1 MKLTEKNKKI
11 IKNIIIAM
19 FLVYIFILCFSMS
32 RGTEFNSAPDEKM
45 KYDVCKYIYNNSKL
59 PHGGEESIRDENYGI
74 SYAFMPILS
83 YIISAVFM
91 RLFDVFSSDPFS
103 LLVSARLVSVLCITA
118 YAFMCIKISEKL
130 FKGIYKWVF
139 VAFATLLPQ
148 LLYLGSYINN
158 DSLALLSI
166 SIIIYSWII
175 GLKENWNWKSCII
188 LGIGIGICSM
198 SYYNAYG
205 YMLTSVILYFVSSF
219 IKKID
224 IKEFLKKG
232 FAIAGI
238 AILIGGWWFIR
249 SYILYDGDIF
259 AIKTQRE
266 YGQKYALENFKPTNR
281 KTPAN
286 QGHSLKYMLYDMN
299 WIGTTKLSFIG
310 LFGYM
315 NSFMAGGMYKVYESI
330 FKVALVGLVLG
341 IVIYMIRKIKNK
353 QGSNEIAPTDEF
365 EKRKNE
371 TLINIIFGVNI
382 ILTISLSLYYSYN
395 MDCQPQ
401 GRYIM
406 PMIIPFMYFLTIGI
420 KNIFDIIIKNEKIKN
435 VLLGV
440 GIIILAIMAAY
451 ISIKYVIIPL

>member
-1 MKLTEKNKKI
+1 MKLKEKNKKI
-11 IKNIIIAM
+11 IKNIIIAI
-19 FLVYIFILCFSMS
+19 FLSYIFILCFLMAK
-32 RGTEFNSAPDEKM
+32 GTEFDSAPDEKM

-91 RLFDVFSSDPFS
+91 RLLDVFSTDPFS
-103 LLVSARLVSVLCITA
+103 LIVSARLVSVLCITA

-188 LGIGIGICSM
+188 LGVGIGLCSM

-205 YMLTSVILYFVSSF
+205 YILTSVILYFVSGVV
-219 IKKID
+219 KKMN

-238 AILIGGWWFIR
+238 AILIGGWWFLR

-266 YGQKYALENFKPTNR
+266 YGQKYALEAFKPTNR

-286 QGHSLKYMLYDMN
+286 QGYSFKYMLKDLN
-299 WIGTTKLSFIG
+299 WVGTTKASFIG

-315 NSFMAGGMYKVYESI
+315 DTFMKGGFYKVYETI
-330 FKVALVGLVLG
+330 GEVALLGLVLG
-341 IVIYMIRKIKNK
+341 VVIWIIKKIRKNTTEKESNLINEVKNK
-353 QGSNEIAPTDEF
+353 ILLDAIF
-365 EKRKNE
+365 I
-371 TLINIIFGVNI
+371 INIII
-382 ILTISLSLYYSYN
+382 TIALSLYYSYN
-395 MDCQPQ
+395 MDFQPQ

-440 GIIILAIMAAY
+440 GIIILAIMAIY
-451 ISIKYVIIPL
+451 ISINYVIKPL

>member
-1 MKLTEKNKKI
+1 MKLKEKNKKI
-11 IKNIIIAM
+11 IKNIIIAI
-19 FLVYIFILCFSMS
+19 FLSYIFILCFLMAK
-32 RGTEFNSAPDEKM
+32 GTEFDSAPDEKM

-91 RLFDVFSSDPFS
+91 RLLDVFSTDPFS
-103 LLVSARLVSVLCITA
+103 LIVSARLVSVLCITA

-188 LGIGIGICSM
+188 LGVGIGLCSM

-205 YMLTSVILYFVSSF
+205 YILTSVILYFVSGVV
-219 IKKID
+219 KKMN

-238 AILIGGWWFIR
+238 AILIGGWWFLR

-259 AIKTQRE
+259 AIKAQRE
-266 YGQKYALENFKPTNR
+266 YGQKYALEAFKPTNR

-286 QGHSLKYMLYDMN
+286 QGYLFKYMLKDLN
-299 WIGTTKLSFIG
+299 WVGTTKASFIG

-315 NSFMAGGMYKVYESI
+315 DTFMKGGFYKVYETI
-330 FKVALVGLVLG
+330 GEVALLGLVLG
-341 IVIYMIRKIKNK
+341 VIIWIIKKIRKNTTEKESNLINEVKNK
-353 QGSNEIAPTDEF
+353 ILLDAIF
-365 EKRKNE
+365 I
-371 TLINIIFGVNI
+371 INIII
-382 ILTISLSLYYSYN
+382 TIALSLYYSYN
-395 MDCQPQ
+395 MDFQPQ

-440 GIIILAIMAAY
+440 GIIILAIMAIY
-451 ISIKYVIIPL
+451 ISINYVIKPL

>member
-11 IKNIIIAM
+11 IKNIMIAI
-19 FLVYIFILCFSMS
+19 FLAYIFILCFSTA

-91 RLFDVFSSDPFS
+91 RLFDIFSTDPFS
-103 LLVSARLVSVLCITA
+103 LIVSARLVSVLCITA

-158 DSLALLSI
+158 DALAQLSI

-175 GLKENWNWKSCII
+175 GLEKDWNWKSCII
-188 LGIGIGICSM
+188 LGVGIGLCSM

-205 YMLTSVILYFVSSF
+205 YILTSVILYFVSGVV
-219 IKKID
+219 KKMN

-238 AILIGGWWFIR
+238 AILIGGWWFLR

-266 YGQKYALENFKPTNR
+266 YGQKYALEAFKPTNR

-286 QGHSLKYMLYDMN
+286 QGYSFKYMLKDLN
-299 WIGTTKLSFIG
+299 WVGTIKASFIG

-315 NSFMAGGMYKVYESI
+315 DTFMKGGFYKVYETI
-330 FKVALVGLVLG
+330 GEVALLGLVLG
-341 IVIYMIRKIKNK
+341 VVIWIIKKIRKNTTEKESNLINEVKNK
-353 QGSNEIAPTDEF
+353 ILLDAIF
-365 EKRKNE
+365 I
-371 TLINIIFGVNI
+371 INIII
-382 ILTISLSLYYSYN
+382 TIALSLYYSYN
-395 MDCQPQ
+395 MDFQPQ

-440 GIIILAIMAAY
+440 GIIILAIMAIY
-451 ISIKYVIIPL
+451 ISINYVIKPL

>member
-11 IKNIIIAM
+11 IKNIMIAI
-19 FLVYIFILCFSMS
+19 FLAYIFILCFSTA

-91 RLFDVFSSDPFS
+91 RLFDIFSTDPFS
-103 LLVSARLVSVLCITA
+103 LIVSARLVSVLCITA

-158 DSLALLSI
+158 DALAQLSI

-175 GLKENWNWKSCII
+175 GLEKDWNWKSCII
-188 LGIGIGICSM
+188 LGVGIGLCSM

-205 YMLTSVILYFVSSF
+205 YMLTSVILYFVSGF
-219 IKKID
+219 VKKMNT
-224 IKEFLKKG
+224 KEFLKKG

-238 AILIGGWWFIR
+238 AILIGGWWFLR
-249 SYILYDGDIF
+249 SYILYDVDIF
-259 AIKTQRE
+259 AIKIQRE
-266 YGQKYALENFKPTNR
+266 YGQEYALEAFKPTNR

-286 QGHSLKYMLYDMN
+286 QGYSFEYMLKDLN
-299 WIGTTKLSFIG
+299 WVGTTKASFIG

-315 NSFMAGGMYKVYESI
+315 DTFMKGGFYKIYETI
-330 FKVALVGLVLG
+330 GEVALLGLVLG
-341 IVIYMIRKIKNK
+341 VVIWIIKKIRKNTTVKELILINEVKNK
-353 QGSNEIAPTDEF
+353 ILLDAIF
-365 EKRKNE
+365 I
-371 TLINIIFGVNI
+371 INIII
-382 ILTISLSLYYSYN
+382 TIALSLYYSYN
-395 MDCQPQ
+395 MDFQPQ

-420 KNIFDIIIKNEKIKN
+420 KNIFDTIIKNEKIKN
-435 VLLGV
+435 GLLSIC
-440 GIIILAIMAAY
+440 IIILAIMAIY
-451 ISIKYVIIPL
+451 ISINYVIKPL

>member
-440 GIIILAIMAAY
+440 GIIILAIMAIY
-451 ISIKYVIIPL
+451 ISINYVIKPL

>member
-11 IKNIIIAM
+11 IKNIMIAI
-19 FLVYIFILCFSMS
+19 FLAYIFILCFSTA

-91 RLFDVFSSDPFS
+91 RLFDIFSTDPFS
-103 LLVSARLVSVLCITA
+103 LIVSARLVSVLCITA

-158 DSLALLSI
+158 DALAQLSI

-175 GLKENWNWKSCII
+175 GLEKDWNWKSCII
-188 LGIGIGICSM
+188 LGVGIGLCSM

-205 YMLTSVILYFVSSF
+205 YILTSVILYFVSGVV
-219 IKKID
+219 KKMN

-238 AILIGGWWFIR
+238 AILIGGWWFLR

-266 YGQKYALENFKPTNR
+266 YGQKYALEAFKPTNR

-286 QGHSLKYMLYDMN
+286 QGYSFKYMLKDLN
-299 WIGTTKLSFIG
+299 WVGTTKASFIG

-315 NSFMAGGMYKVYESI
+315 DTFMKGGFYKVYETI
-330 FKVALVGLVLG
+330 GEVALLGLVLG
-341 IVIYMIRKIKNK
+341 VVIWIIKKIRKNTTEKESNLINEVKNK
-353 QGSNEIAPTDEF
+353 ILLDAIF
-365 EKRKNE
+365 I
-371 TLINIIFGVNI
+371 INIII
-382 ILTISLSLYYSYN
+382 TIALSLYYSYN
-395 MDCQPQ
+395 MDFQPQ

-440 GIIILAIMAAY
+440 GIIILAIMAIY
-451 ISIKYVIIPL
+451 ISINYVIKPL

>member
-103 LLVSARLVSVLCITA
+103 LLVSARFVSVFCITA

-286 QGHSLKYMLYDMN
+286 QGHSLKYMLHDMN

-341 IVIYMIRKIKNK
+341 IVSYMIRKIKNK
-353 QGSNEIAPTDEF
+353 QESNEIAPTDEF
-365 EKRKNE
+365 EKRKNK

-435 VLLGV
+435 VLLGS

>member
-158 DSLALLSI
+158 DALAQLSI

-175 GLKENWNWKSCII
+175 GLEKDWNWKSCII
-188 LGIGIGICSM
+188 LGVGIGLCSM

-205 YMLTSVILYFVSSF
+205 YMLTSVILYFVSGF
-219 IKKID
+219 VKKMNT
-224 IKEFLKKG
+224 KEFLKKG

-238 AILIGGWWFIR
+238 AILIGGWWFLR

-259 AIKTQRE
+259 AIKIQRE
-266 YGQKYALENFKPTNR
+266 YGQEYALEAFKPTNR

-286 QGHSLKYMLYDMN
+286 QGYSFEYMLKDLN
-299 WIGTTKLSFIG
+299 WVGTTKASFIG

-315 NSFMAGGMYKVYESI
+315 DTFMKGGFYKIYETI
-330 FKVALVGLVLG
+330 GEVALLGLVLG
-341 IVIYMIRKIKNK
+341 VVIWIIKKIRKNTTVKELILINEVKNK
-353 QGSNEIAPTDEF
+353 ILLDAIF
-365 EKRKNE
+365 I
-371 TLINIIFGVNI
+371 INIII
-382 ILTISLSLYYSYN
+382 TITLSLYYSYN
-395 MDCQPQ
+395 MDFQPQ

-435 VLLGV
+435 VLLGS

>member
-1 MKLTEKNKKI
+1 MKLKEKNKKI
-11 IKNIIIAM
+11 IKNIIIAI
-19 FLVYIFILCFSMS
+19 FLSYIFILCFLMAK
-32 RGTEFNSAPDEKM
+32 GTEFDSAPDEKM

-91 RLFDVFSSDPFS
+91 RLLDVFSTDPFS
-103 LLVSARLVSVLCITA
+103 LIVSARLVSVLCITA

-188 LGIGIGICSM
+188 LGVGIGLCSM

-205 YMLTSVILYFVSSF
+205 YILTSVILYFVSGVV
-219 IKKID
+219 KKMN

-238 AILIGGWWFIR
+238 AILIGGWWFLR

-259 AIKTQRE
+259 AIKAQRE
-266 YGQKYALENFKPTNR
+266 YGQKYALEAFKPTNR

-286 QGHSLKYMLYDMN
+286 QGYSFKYMLKDLN
-299 WIGTTKLSFIG
+299 WVGTTKASFIG

-315 NSFMAGGMYKVYESI
+315 DTFMKGGFYKVYETI
-330 FKVALVGLVLG
+330 GEVALLGLVLG
-341 IVIYMIRKIKNK
+341 VVIWIIKKIRKNTTEKESNLINEVKNK
-353 QGSNEIAPTDEF
+353 ILLDAIF
-365 EKRKNE
+365 I
-371 TLINIIFGVNI
+371 INIII
-382 ILTISLSLYYSYN
+382 TIALSLYYSYN
-395 MDCQPQ
+395 MDFQPQ

-440 GIIILAIMAAY
+440 GIIILAIMAIY
-451 ISIKYVIIPL
+451 ISINYVIKPL